1 LKFRLFIP
9 SFITNNSYTTLDLK
23 IPIMSNSELFNFLT
37 ALELKYNL
45 TDLKGEFDYYTNYGS
60 LLQLEKVQEVENVRH
75 SPGICKA
82 TTAKGKHCTNKAKE
96 MYDGY
101 CGVHKNKEERKSPN
115 KPRKSPKSP
124 DKSPKSPAKSPCGGK
139 TKKGSPCKN
148 SGKYEGFC
156 IHHCDDNEEGKEQVV
171 VDIVLDEEVVVDK
184 EQVVVDKVL
193 DEVDIVLDEEVVVD
207 KEQVVLLDED
217 ENEDEEPLVADEDEK
232 PLVADKD
239 EDQL

>member
-101 CGVHKNKEERKSPN
+101 CGVHKNKEEHKSPN
-115 KPRKSPKSP
+115 KPR
-124 DKSPKSPAKSPCGGK
+124 KSPKSPAKSPCGGK

-171 VDIVLDEEVVVDK
+171 VDK
-184 EQVVVDKVL
+184 EQ
-193 DEVDIVLDEEVVVD
+193 VDIVLDEDE
-207 KEQVVLLDED
+207 KQLVLS
-217 ENEDEEPLVADEDEK
+217 EEELVLEEDEDEK
-232 PLVADKD
+232 QLVLDIEQLVEEELD
-239 EDQL
+239 EEDENQL

>member
-1 LKFRLFIP
+1 
-9 SFITNNSYTTLDLK
+9 
-23 IPIMSNSELFNFLT
+23 MSNSELFNFLT

-101 CGVHKNKEERKSPN
+101 CGVHKNKEEHKSPN
-115 KPRKSPKSP
+115 KPPKSP
-124 DKSPKSPAKSPCGGK
+124 NKPPKSPKSPAKSPCGGK

-156 IHHCDDNEEGKEQVV
+156 IHHCNDDEEGKEQVV
-171 VDIVLDEEVVVDK
+171 VDKDQVDEE
-184 EQVVVDKVL
+184 Q
-193 DEVDIVLDEEVVVD
+193 VDIVLDEEQLV
-207 KEQVVLLDED
+207 LDED
-217 ENEDEEPLVADEDEK
+217 EKVLDIEQLVEDEEQLVANEDED
-232 PLVADKD
+232 
-239 EDQL
+239 